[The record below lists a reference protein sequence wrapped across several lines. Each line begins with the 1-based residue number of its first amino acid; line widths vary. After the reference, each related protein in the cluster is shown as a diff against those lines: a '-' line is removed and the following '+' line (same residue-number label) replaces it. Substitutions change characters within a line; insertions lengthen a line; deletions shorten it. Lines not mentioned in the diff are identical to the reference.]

1 MLTMCFEANL
11 ALVTHALYLLDCVL
25 RLKTEKNNNEAK
37 IITRV
42 PQEARVRRTKGF
54 HNAFLS
60 FPVIFDMVHEIQREF
75 KLLVSPEWL
84 ETDYVMLCMCRCQA
98 VYSRVGYVNQINRLG
113 LEYRI

>member
-42 PQEARVRRTKGF
+42 PQEARVIK
-54 HNAFLS
+54 
-60 FPVIFDMVHEIQREF
+60 RELKNIVNGIIS
-75 KLLVSPEWL
+75 KLTLAKK
-84 ETDYVMLCMCRCQA
+84 T
-98 VYSRVGYVNQINRLG
+98 RLK
-113 LEYRI
+113 